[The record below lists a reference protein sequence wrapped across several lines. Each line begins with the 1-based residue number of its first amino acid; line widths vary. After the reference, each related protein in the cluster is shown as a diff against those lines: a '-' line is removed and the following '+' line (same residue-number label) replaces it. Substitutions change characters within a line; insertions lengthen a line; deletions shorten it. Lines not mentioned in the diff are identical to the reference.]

1 MAASRGV
8 YWAGQCAGSGQGL
21 MCHSCP
27 AGVTSGVVLAC
38 VAFMVSHNLGLMTSQ
53 GSPLVM

>member
-1 MAASRGV
+1 
-8 YWAGQCAGSGQGL
+8 
-21 MCHSCP
+21 MCHSYP
-27 AGVTSGVVLAC
+27 AGVPSAVVQAC